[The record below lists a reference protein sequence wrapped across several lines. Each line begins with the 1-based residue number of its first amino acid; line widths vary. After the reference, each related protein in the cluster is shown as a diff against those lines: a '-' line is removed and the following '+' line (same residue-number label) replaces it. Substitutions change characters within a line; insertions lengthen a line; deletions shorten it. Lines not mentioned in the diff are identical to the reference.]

1 MKSTLPSK
9 IVFETRDVE
18 IFNIPDLKTR
28 IATVQNYFFPRLEIL
43 LRRTCDLIQKIYG
56 VNPYERMTF
65 VYHPSN
71 RKTARLNSEFNEV
84 FIGLSGKRK
93 TDRELTIKR
102 RDGKAFF
109 HHPTYL
115 TYNIDMRGA
124 LRVELLPFRQYV
136 DSNFIQSVRK
146 LINENLEALMPI
158 LMLTHMSYSGAE
170 AFINL
175 KDTFTE
181 EEQEESGILLFSPL
195 KYFPISDE
203 RGLSELVLTFISLY
217 PLLDSFVSIG
227 EGESP
232 KLPEMLER
240 FKDWWLNDAPQDDE
254 DVEMH
259 ADVDSENVEVPAIPE
274 LDSYSFVRAG
284 IWWSVLAR
292 DNWTCCSCGRS
303 SKEEGITLEVDHII
317 PRSKGGTDDLDNL
330 QTLCKKCNIGKSNKD
345 NTDLRRKVGA

>member
-1 MKSTLPSK
+1 M
-9 IVFETRDVE
+9 
-18 IFNIPDLKTR
+18 
-28 IATVQNYFFPRLEIL
+28 QNYFFPRLEIL
-43 LRRTCDLIQKIYG
+43 LRRTCDFIQKIYG

-71 RKTARLNSEFNEV
+71 RKTARQNLDFYKV
-84 FIGLSGKRK
+84 FIGLSGKRRA
-93 TDRELTIKR
+93 DRYLTIKR

-109 HHPTYL
+109 FHPTYL

-136 DSNFIQSVRK
+136 DSNFIQSARK
-146 LINENLEALMPI
+146 LINENLEALMPV

-181 EEQEESGILLFSPL
+181 EEQEENGILLFSPH
-195 KYFPISDE
+195 KYFPVSDG
-203 RGLSELVLTFISLY
+203 RGLSELVITFISLY

-240 FKDWWLNDAPQDDE
+240 FKDWWLNDVQDNE
-254 DVEMH
+254 DAEKD
-259 ADVDSENVEVPAIPE
+259 ADISSENAEVPDMPE

-330 QTLCKKCNIGKSNKD
+330 QTLCKKCNVGKSNKD
-345 NTDLRRKVGA
+345 NTDLRRKINDSKRA